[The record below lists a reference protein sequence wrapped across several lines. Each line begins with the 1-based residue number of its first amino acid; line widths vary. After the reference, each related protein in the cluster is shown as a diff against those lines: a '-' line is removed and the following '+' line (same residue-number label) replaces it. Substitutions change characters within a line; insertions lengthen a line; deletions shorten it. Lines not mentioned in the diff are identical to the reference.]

1 MGHQVVWQVVV
12 HQAGVEVVENEGG
25 LMISGKRII
34 LTKTDAPKAVFPV
47 TPPLEPRVGAPLGR
61 VQLLK
66 ERRIKKKDGKAMKK
80 VGAHS

>member
-1 MGHQVVWQVVV
+1 MGHQVVWQEVVV
-12 HQAGVEVVENEGG
+12 HQAGVEVVENEGS

-47 TPPLEPRVGAPLGR
+47 TPPLKPRVGPPLGR

-66 ERRIKKKDGKAMKK
+66 EKENKKMVKP
-80 VGAHS
+80 